1 MHLWRQ
7 RFPDAKPEQL
17 TAGRATLEE
26 GLAIA
31 PDGKS
36 VVTSVG
42 QQRRGVWIRDA
53 SGERQISQEGYA
65 YWPLIS
71 ANGQRMAFRVARGI
85 GSGNTA
91 SELWTVDLPTG
102 RFERLL
108 PGRLVTQYDLS
119 PDDRIIAVVPE
130 ADGKSRLW
138 LASLDPQD
146 PPRPLGLQSSSAR
159 IGRSGQIIFRAT
171 QGTSDFL
178 FETTVDG
185 ATPRQISSLPVGTVL
200 GTISPDGKW
209 TSDSR
214 GSALVAMSTTGA
226 AIPILKASV
235 SRLRWT
241 RDGTRV
247 LIGVQSG
254 PGPSAF
260 GFGSTYELPLT
271 SGSMLPHTP
280 PGGFASEQALAA
292 WPGVKVIPYGD
303 FADGPNG
310 MYAFSKIT
318 VSRNLYRIPLPD

>member
-1 MHLWRQ
+1 
-7 RFPDAKPEQL
+7 
-17 TAGRATLEE
+17 
-26 GLAIA
+26 
-31 PDGKS
+31 
-36 VVTSVG
+36 
-42 QQRRGVWIRDA
+42 
-53 SGERQISQEGYA
+53 
-65 YWPLIS
+65 
-71 ANGQRMAFRVARGI
+71 MAFRVTRGI
-85 GSGNTA
+85 ASGNTA
-91 SELWTVDLPTG
+91 SELWMVDLPSG

-146 PPRPLGLQSSSAR
+146 PPRPLGLQSGSAR
-159 IGRSGQIIFRAT
+159 IGRNGQIIFRAT

-178 FETTVDG
+178 FETTADG

-214 GSALVAMSTTGA
+214 GSVLVAISTTGA

-271 SGSMLPHTP
+271 SGAMLPQTP

-303 FADGPNG
+303 FTDGPNG

-318 VSRNLYRIPLPD
+318 VSRNLYRIPIR

>member
-1 MHLWRQ
+1 M
-7 RFPDAKPEQL
+7 
-17 TAGRATLEE
+17 
-26 GLAIA
+26 
-31 PDGKS
+31 
-36 VVTSVG
+36 
-42 QQRRGVWIRDA
+42 
-53 SGERQISQEGYA
+53 
-65 YWPLIS
+65 
-71 ANGQRMAFRVARGI
+71 
-85 GSGNTA
+85 
-91 SELWTVDLPTG
+91 VDLPSR

-146 PPRPLGLQSSSAR
+146 PPRPLGLQSGSAR
-159 IGRSGQIIFRAT
+159 IGRNGQIIFRAT

-178 FETTVDG
+178 FETTADG

-214 GSALVAMSTTGA
+214 GSVLVAISTTGA

-271 SGSMLPHTP
+271 SGAMLPQTP

-318 VSRNLYRIPLPD
+318 VSRNLYRIPIR